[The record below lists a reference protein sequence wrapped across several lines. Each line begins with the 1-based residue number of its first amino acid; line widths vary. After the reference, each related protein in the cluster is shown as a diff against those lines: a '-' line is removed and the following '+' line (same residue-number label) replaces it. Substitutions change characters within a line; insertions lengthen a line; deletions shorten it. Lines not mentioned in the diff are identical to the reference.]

1 MKNFKEALELSLNID
16 ELTPRQIVA
25 ELDKYIVGQDEAK
38 KSVAIALRN
47 RIRRMKLPEEMQR
60 DVIPKNI
67 LMVGPTGVG
76 KTEIARRLAQLSGSP
91 FIKIEVTR
99 YTEVGYVG
107 KSVESII
114 RDLVEASVNTVKSEM
129 VQNVEKEA
137 KKAVEER
144 ILDAIVPESARKRQ
158 QPGFFNFF
166 QNPQQTAISPE
177 ARRNAKARRN
187 EMREKLIN
195 GELEDMEIE
204 IEVEDSTPIMPVIG
218 GVNMEDM
225 NIDLQDMFGNM
236 LPKRM
241 KRKRVKV
248 KDARRLLLP
257 IESERMIDK
266 DSMIQEALERAQYKG
281 IVFLDEFDKIVA
293 TNSKSG
299 PDVSRE
305 GVQRDLLPIVE
316 GTNVTTKYGMVK
328 TDYVL
333 FIAAGAFHM
342 AKPSDLIPEIQGR
355 FPIRVELDALTQKDF
370 ERILVEPE
378 NSLIK
383 QYRALLATEGVDIQF
398 SEDGISEIARMAHE
412 MNEKQENIGARRLY
426 TIVEKLM
433 EDVSFEAPNVESP
446 VVVNREF
453 VVKKLGEI
461 IKNDDLSSY
470 IL

>member
-1 MKNFKEALELSLNID
+1 MILNID
-16 ELTPRQIVA
+16 ELTPKQIVF
-25 ELDKYIVGQDEAK
+25 ELDKYIVGQNEAK

-47 RIRRMKLPEEMQR
+47 RIRRMKLSEEMQR

-129 VQNVEKEA
+129 MQKVEKEA

-144 ILDAIVPESARKRQ
+144 ILDAIVPESVRKRQ

-166 QNPQQTAISPE
+166 QNPQQTTISPE
-177 ARRNAKARRN
+177 AHRNAKTRRN
-187 EMREKLIN
+187 EMRERLKN
-195 GELEDMEIE
+195 GELEEMEIE
-204 IEVEDSTPIMPVIG
+204 IEVEDSTPVMPVIG

-225 NIDLQDMFGNM
+225 NIDLQDMFGSM

-257 IESERMIDK
+257 IESEKMIDK

-333 FIAAGAFHM
+333 FIAAGAFHLS
-342 AKPSDLIPEIQGR
+342 KPSDLIPEIQGR
-355 FPIRVELDALTQKDF
+355 FPIRVELNALTQKDF

-383 QYRALLATEGVDIQF
+383 QYKALLATEGVEVQF
-398 SEDGISEIARMAHE
+398 NEDGISEIARMAYE

-433 EDVSFEAPNVESP
+433 EDISFEAPDIESP
-446 VVVNREF
+446 VLINKEF
-453 VVKKLGEI
+453 VMKKLGDI

>member
-1 MKNFKEALELSLNID
+1 MILNID
-16 ELTPRQIVA
+16 ELTPKQIVF
-25 ELDKYIVGQDEAK
+25 ELDKYIVGQNEAK

-47 RIRRMKLPEEMQR
+47 RIRRMKLSEEMQR

-129 VQNVEKEA
+129 MQKVEKEA

-144 ILDAIVPESARKRQ
+144 ILDAIVPESVRKRQ

-166 QNPQQTAISPE
+166 QNPQQTTISPE
-177 ARRNAKARRN
+177 AHRNAKKRRN
-187 EMREKLIN
+187 EMRERLKN
-195 GELEDMEIE
+195 GELEEMEIE
-204 IEVEDSTPIMPVIG
+204 IEVEDSTPVMPVIG

-225 NIDLQDMFGNM
+225 NIDLQDMFGSM

-257 IESERMIDK
+257 IESEKMIDK

-333 FIAAGAFHM
+333 FIAAGAFHLS
-342 AKPSDLIPEIQGR
+342 KPSDLIPEIQGR
-355 FPIRVELDALTQKDF
+355 FPIRVELNALTQKDF

-383 QYRALLATEGVDIQF
+383 QYKALLATEGVDVQF
-398 SEDGISEIARMAHE
+398 NEDGISEIARMAYE

-433 EDVSFEAPNVESP
+433 EDISFEAPDIESP
-446 VVVNREF
+446 VLINKEF
-453 VVKKLGEI
+453 VMKKLGDI